1 MLIASVLFGRRW
13 LAIGFDEVG
22 GPASSERWL
31 DVVLLALIALATTA
45 ALSVIGALLVAA
57 LFVAPA
63 ATVRLFA
70 NRMLSWQIGSVLL
83 AAAEGTVGLW
93 LSVKTNAPPGATI
106 ATLSGGGLRT
116 RGGRAG
122 DRPEPAAASPL
133 AGAVAVAAARRRL
146 RGLRL

>member
-1 MLIASVLFGRRW
+1 
-13 LAIGFDEVG
+13 E
-22 GPASSERWL
+22 
-31 DVVLLALIALATTA
+31 VVLLGLIALATTA

-70 NRMLSWQIGSVLL
+70 NRMAPWQIGAILL

-106 ATLSGGGLRT
+106 ATLSGVVFGVAAGVRAIGPRRLGL
-116 RGGRAG
+116 
-122 DRPEPAAASPL
+122 AAA
-133 AGAVAVAAARRRL
+133 AGVAAAL
-146 RGLRL
+146 LVGGCGSSGGD